1 VPSHLI
7 HAQLG
12 HELPAELAVG
22 GGTALF
28 VDGWCFCP
36 TAQITNLTILANGRS
51 QPLMAQGMPR
61 RDVFRAYHPGL
72 EPGAAARTAPSW
84 TSGFWGLVE
93 ITPDGDAC
101 ELELRAELEDGGETM
116 VVLGRISI
124 VDRCAPVDVVEPGP
138 STEPFVAI
146 CMATYEPPPDLFA
159 RQLDSIRAQ
168 SHRNWVC
175 LISDDCS
182 SSDRFAELHRL
193 VGDDPR
199 FIVSR
204 SPRRQGFYLNFEL
217 ALSMTPAQA
226 RYVALADQD
235 DHWHADKL
243 ERLLAA
249 IDGAQLVYSDARIV
263 SRTGES
269 IAETYWTERRNNHE
283 DLLSVLVANSVT
295 GAASLFQRDLLDD
308 ALPFPPAQFSHF
320 HDHWIALT
328 ALARGEIAFVEEP
341 LYEYVQH
348 GAASLGHAAANRLT
362 ALGDRLASL
371 RRDPRERARLW
382 RRHYFVDVC
391 RLLQIATVLEMRCGG
406 RMAPDKR
413 KVLER
418 FRHTD
423 RSLAALTAL
432 GMRGAHDL
440 FGAHETLG
448 AEWMLM
454 YAFGWR
460 RLSAA
465 AGRRWVPSR
474 FRLDA
479 SPPAVLTPK
488 PDRGPPASTAPGMV
502 AEKIAPL
509 ELSIADGA
517 PPRVN
522 LLIPTIDLEHF
533 FGGYIA
539 KFNLARRLAERGVRV
554 RILTVDPVGAL
565 PHDWRRRLESY
576 SGLAGAFAKIEVVFG
591 RESGLVEVS
600 RADRF
605 IATTWWTAH
614 IARSALHSL
623 GRERFLYL
631 IQEYEPF
638 TFPMGSHAA
647 LAEESYTFRH
657 SALFSTELL
666 RDYFRCHAIG
676 VYRDGAQSGDRSSAS
691 FQNAITAIEP
701 PNADELARRD
711 GDRRL
716 LFYSRPEAHAARNMF
731 ELGVLALARALDSGA
746 FARGW
751 TLNGIGTLESGH
763 RVALGG
769 AANLNLLSRAEQHA
783 YAGVLRRHD
792 VGLALMYTPHPSLVP
807 IEMASAGMLTVTN
820 SFENKTPER
829 MSEISSNLIT
839 TEPTIESVA
848 AGLVEAA
855 SAADDL
861 HRRVEGST
869 VHWSRN
875 WNDSFDDEL
884 LVRIESLLD
893 G

>member
-1 VPSHLI
+1 MPSHSI
-7 HAQLG
+7 HAQLD

-36 TAQITNLTILANGRS
+36 TARITNLTILVGGRS
-51 QPLMAQGMPR
+51 QPLLAYGMPR

-72 EPGAAARTAPSW
+72 EPGAAAPPAPSW
-84 TSGFWGLVE
+84 TSGFWGLIEV
-93 ITPDGDAC
+93 TPDGDAC
-101 ELELRAELEDGGETM
+101 ELRLRAELEDGSEAIAL
-116 VVLGRISI
+116 LGRIPV
-124 VDRCAPVDVVEPGP
+124 VDRRAPADVVQPGP
-138 STEPFVAI
+138 STQPFVAI
-146 CMATYEPPPDLFA
+146 CMATYEPPPDLFV

-168 SHRNWVC
+168 SHLNWVC
-175 LISDDCS
+175 IVSDDCS
-182 SSDRFAELHRL
+182 SSGRFAELHRL
-193 VGDDPR
+193 IGDDPR
-199 FIVSR
+199 FVVSR
-204 SPRRQGFYLNFEL
+204 SPRRQGFYLNFER
-217 ALSMTPAQA
+217 ALSMVPAEA
-226 RYVALADQD
+226 GYVALADQD

-263 SRTGES
+263 SRTGEP

-295 GAASLFQRDLLDD
+295 GAASLFRRDLLDD

-328 ALARGEIAFVEEP
+328 ALARGEIAFVDRP

-391 RLLQIATVLEMRCGG
+391 RLLQFATVLEMRSRG

-413 KVLER
+413 EVLDR

-423 RSLAALTAL
+423 RSLVALTAL
-432 GMRGAHDL
+432 GLRGARDL

-460 RLSAA
+460 RMSAA
-465 AGRRWVPSR
+465 AGRGWLPSR
-474 FRLDA
+474 LKVDA
-479 SPPAVLTPK
+479 APPAVLMPK
-488 PDRGPPASTAPGMV
+488 PDRGPPASTAPGQV

-517 PPRVN
+517 PQRVN

-539 KFNLARRLAERGVRV
+539 KFNLARRLTERGLRV
-554 RILTVDPVGAL
+554 RIVTVDPVGAL

-576 SGLAGAFAKIEVVFG
+576 SGLAGALDKIEVAFG

-600 RADRF
+600 RADQF

-614 IARSALHSL
+614 IARSALRLL

-638 TFPMGSHAA
+638 TFPMGSYAA
-647 LAEESYTFRH
+647 LAEESYSFAH

-666 RDYFRCHAIG
+666 RDYFRRHALG
-676 VYRDGAQSGDRSSAS
+676 VYRDGAPPGDGASAS
-691 FQNAITAIEP
+691 FQNAITAIDAP
-701 PNADELARRD
+701 TTGELAGRA
-711 GDRRL
+711 GNRRL
-716 LFYSRPEAHAARNMF
+716 LFYSRPEPHAARNMF
-731 ELGVLALARALDSGA
+731 ELGVLALARAVESGA
-746 FARGW
+746 FQRGW

-763 RVALGG
+763 RVELGPAG
-769 AANLNLLSRAEQHA
+769 SLNLLSRTEQHA
-783 YAGVLRRHD
+783 YAGVLRGHD

-807 IEMASAGMLTVTN
+807 IEMASAGMITVTN

-839 TEPTIESVA
+839 AEPTIEGVA
-848 AGLVEAA
+848 AALVQAA
-855 SAADDL
+855 AAVDDL
-861 HRRVEGST
+861 ERRVQGSA
-869 VHWSRN
+869 VHWSRD
-875 WNDSFDDEL
+875 WNDSFDDQL
-884 LVRIESLLD
+884 LARVTSFLE